1 MVALIRS
8 MCCSTYGQPHVVA
21 LVCHVVAM
29 ICVVIIKDTP
39 AANQK
44 WQNMSSMLTALIKF
58 AF

>member
-1 MVALIRS
+1 VVALI
-8 MCCSTYGQPHVVA
+8 CHVVA
-21 LVCHVVAM
+21 L

-44 WQNMSSMLTALIKF
+44 CQNIFLMLTALIKF